1 MPNIIMNNLMFF
13 IPMTLAGLLLC
24 GEVPVGSR
32 IVRTSLRAM
41 GAAVGA
47 LLALLVLEALPVLI

>member
-24 GEVPVGSR
+24 GEAPVASR
-32 IVRTSLRAM
+32 VMRTSLRAV
-41 GAAVGA
+41 GAVFGA

>member
-1 MPNIIMNNLMFF
+1 MPNIIMDNLVFF

-24 GEVPVGSR
+24 GEVPVASKA
-32 IVRTSLRAM
+32 VRTGCRAI
-41 GAAVGA
+41 GAVFGA

>member
-1 MPNIIMNNLMFF
+1 MPNIILNNLVFF

-24 GEVPVGSR
+24 GEVPVASR
-32 IVRTSLRAM
+32 MVRTSLRAM
-41 GAAVGA
+41 GAVFGA

>member
-1 MPNIIMNNLMFF
+1 MPNIIMNNLVFF

-24 GEVPVGSR
+24 GEVPVASR
-32 IVRTSLRAM
+32 VIRNGCRAI
-41 GAAVGA
+41 GAVFGA